1 MRIIK
6 DNTVAV
12 VIDIQERLFP
22 HMFNKSQLETNVQI
36 LLDGLDILGMPFLLT
51 EQYSKGLGST
61 IPSIQSR
68 LEENRPIEKLTSSCC
83 GENRFITELNK
94 INKKNVILVGIEA
107 HVCVLQTVLDLVEF
121 GFQPVLVEDCVSSR
135 RENDKLIAIERI
147 RKSGAIVTT
156 YESILLELCQVA
168 GSEKFKQISKL
179 IK

>member
-6 DNTVAV
+6 DNTAAV

-22 HMFNKSQLETNVQI
+22 HMFNKTQLEMNVQI
-36 LLDGLDILGMPFLLT
+36 LLSGLEILGIPVLLT

-61 IPSIQSR
+61 IPSIKSS
-68 LEENRPIEKLTSSCC
+68 LVKTRPIEKLTFSCC

-94 INKKNVILVGIEA
+94 INKKYIILAGIEA

-147 RKSGAIVTT
+147 QKSGAIVTT
-156 YESILLELCQVA
+156 YESILLELCQIA
-168 GSEKFKQISKL
+168 GTEKFKQISKL

>member
-22 HMFNKSQLETNVQI
+22 HMFNKSQLEMNVQI
-36 LLDGLDILGMPFLLT
+36 LLKGLDILGMPFLLT

-61 IPSIQSR
+61 IPSIKSS
-68 LEENRPIEKLTSSCC
+68 LEETRPIEKLTFSCC

-94 INKKNVILVGIEA
+94 INKKYVILAGIEA